1 MVESKKILVVDDD
14 KIFLKLVEYD
24 LTKNGFDVVTAQDG
38 ETGVILAKTQRPD
51 LILLDINMPGLEG
64 GDVVAMLEA
73 NPLTSDIPI
82 IFVTALL
89 TKQEEEKR
97 HNMMGKHSFFSKPY
111 NLGRLLEEIDKL
123 I

>member
-14 KIFLKLVEYD
+14 KVFLKLVEYD
-24 LTKNGFDVVTAQDG
+24 LTKNGFDVITAPDG
-38 ETGVILAKTQRPD
+38 EMGVLLAKTQNPD
-51 LILLDINMPGLEG
+51 LILLDINMPDLEG

-73 NPLTSDIPI
+73 NPETQNIPI

-89 TKQEEEKR
+89 TKQEEDR
-97 HNMMGKHSFFSKPY
+97 RNNMMGKHSFFSKPY
-111 NLGRLLEEIDKL
+111 NLQRLLEEIDKY